1 MAWCIDNDAMDLASD
16 LADAANTRTTVTTAM
31 MPMSGAESAM
41 ETRKVFHEYATDPV
55 SEMSREAY
63 VKNPVC
69 AAVPIRY
76 PIAGTKAANE
86 SMATRPF
93 IAVEILAR
101 MIRLLSTRF
110 ITVFMMRSLFMLM
123 VIIRD

>member
-1 MAWCIDNDAMDLASD
+1 
-16 LADAANTRTTVTTAM
+16 M

-86 SMATRPF
+86 SMATRPLV
-93 IAVEILAR
+93 AAEIRA
-101 MIRLLSTRF
+101 
-110 ITVFMMRSLFMLM
+110 
-123 VIIRD
+123 

>member
-1 MAWCIDNDAMDLASD
+1 MDLESD
-16 LADAANTRTTVTTAM
+16 LADAANMRTTVTTAM

-86 SMATRPF
+86 SMATRPLV
-93 IAVEILAR
+93 AAEIRA
-101 MIRLLSTRF
+101 
-110 ITVFMMRSLFMLM
+110 
-123 VIIRD
+123 